1 MPLCCELGGER
12 EKKMPRNK
20 KNHLISICE
29 IQKTSKHESR
39 RTEWLHNER
48 ESGAQKKRRRK
59 IVDNVPLIWRMF
71 YTKAEEKFNVLFF
84 SPSRLSAR
92 VFISCNIGEAKLKSQ
107 THRQASLENYA
118 KHSFRVALSAQ
129 NLIKLLEQFH
139 DADAR

>member
-1 MPLCCELGGER
+1 MKAVEQNGFTMSAKAGR
-12 EKKMPRNK
+12 K
-20 KNHLISICE
+20 
-29 IQKTSKHESR
+29 
-39 RTEWLHNER
+39 
-48 ESGAQKKRRRK
+48 KKRRRK

-71 YTKAEEKFNVLFF
+71 YTKAEEKFNVLFP
-84 SPSRLSAR
+84 PSRLSAR

-118 KHSFRVALSAQ
+118 KHSFCVALSAQ